1 MQDSNDKT
9 CSQKRPDQKVY
20 QKFFR
25 WKEQQDTGE
34 ITEMCV
40 AVCLLLSR
48 LVRCQNPQTLKKIL
62 ELEEDRHFLKESVAK
77 FGSPQGPNFR
87 SLPGPEVEL
96 NDEVLKDNIFLRN
109 AGNFTYRYRQKSRHV
124 TYNGRY
130 ETTRTTKIN
139 GKEILVVRGQFT
151 EEFPCK
157 YGGVYIRTIGYTFDE
172 NGFRTF
178 LIDVSK
184 VVAEAVPIALDIP
197 AAPVSIASRMQY
209 RGPAFKRTSFPTLA
223 GGGLG

>member
-1 MQDSNDKT
+1 MRLMQQ
-9 CSQKRPDQKVY
+9 C
-20 QKFFR
+20 
-25 WKEQQDTGE
+25 
-34 ITEMCV
+34 ICL

-62 ELEEDRHFLKESVAK
+62 ELEEDRRFLKESVAK

-184 VVAEAVPIALDIP
+184 VVTEEVPIALDIP